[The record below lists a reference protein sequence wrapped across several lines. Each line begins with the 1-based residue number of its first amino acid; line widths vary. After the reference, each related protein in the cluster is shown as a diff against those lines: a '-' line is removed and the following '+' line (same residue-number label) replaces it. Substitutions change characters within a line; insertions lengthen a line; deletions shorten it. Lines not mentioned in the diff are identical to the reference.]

1 MADDLRKAIGKKD
14 KKLMATLKEPL
25 MAGLRTSGVP
35 QQVINRLWSNFEATG
50 DYSFNKSHAA
60 CYALISYRTAFLK
73 ANYPVEY
80 MAALISSVMN
90 TKDKVPFYV
99 NACHEMGIEVLPP
112 DVNESDVGF
121 TVVGGKIRFGL
132 NAVKGVG
139 KGAIEAIIAAR
150 EDGPFSSL
158 YDFCARVDSVLVN
171 KRTLEALIK
180 SGALDSTGDARRG
193 MLEALPA
200 AASEGE
206 RRRKDRAVGQADLFA
221 HAELEENHHA
231 PVSREEFE
239 RETLLRF
246 EKEALGL
253 YVSSHP
259 LQGLRQQLKDEVD
272 ATVSELTDMP
282 DGTIL
287 WTGGVIS
294 GLQRRP
300 TRSGGIMVIFRLDD
314 VDGGIEVVAF
324 NTVAEQYAELLREDA
339 IVKVKGRLDRKSEDE
354 TKLIAMEVRP
364 FGGVSESRPLMV
376 TVDADRV
383 QLALLQELKEI
394 LASFPGQVPV
404 VLQMESL
411 QGQQRLRIGDGYR
424 VAPVGGLYAELK
436 ALLGESCIQ
445 IAR

>member
-1 MADDLRKAIGKKD
+1 
-14 KKLMATLKEPL
+14 MATLREPL
-25 MAGLRTSGVP
+25 MAGLRASGVP

-150 EDGPFSSL
+150 AEGPFTSL

-206 RRRKDRAVGQADLFA
+206 RRRKDRAAGQADLFA
-221 HAELEENHHA
+221 HAEVEETHHA
-231 PVSREEFE
+231 PISRDEFE